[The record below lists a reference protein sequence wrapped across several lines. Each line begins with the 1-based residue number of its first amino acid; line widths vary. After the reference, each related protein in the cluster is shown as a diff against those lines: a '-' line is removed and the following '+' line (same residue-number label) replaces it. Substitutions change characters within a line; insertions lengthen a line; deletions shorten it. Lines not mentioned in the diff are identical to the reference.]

1 MKVMKFGGTSVGSP
15 ERIRSV
21 AGLITKDDGDIVVLS
36 AMSGTTNQL
45 LEIADYMN
53 KGNAVGA
60 AETLERLRG
69 KYAGVVKE
77 LFPENDEWT
86 AKANSDI
93 KENID
98 AITSEISSYNGQQSE
113 KNIVARG
120 ELMSTSLML
129 NYLLSC
135 GVNAKMLPA
144 LDYMTVNASGE
155 PDSKEISAK
164 M

>member
-77 LFPENDEWT
+77 LFPENDE
-86 AKANSDI
+86 SDPRKQI
-93 KENID
+93 LISKR
-98 AITSEISSYNGQQSE
+98 ASMQSPLKSLLITVCRVKKI
-113 KNIVARG
+113 
-120 ELMSTSLML
+120 
-129 NYLLSC
+129 
-135 GVNAKMLPA
+135 
-144 LDYMTVNASGE
+144 
-155 PDSKEISAK
+155 
-164 M
+164 